1 MQPNNMK
8 YDDLAL
14 EIARVMFKDER
25 GFESFNSYL
34 CMRNYF
40 LDLSMED
47 LIGIA
52 SQYGI
57 KYH

>member
-1 MQPNNMK
+1 MTK
-8 YDDLAL
+8 DDLAL
-14 EIARVMFKDER
+14 TISRKIFNQKKCLK
-25 GFESFNSYL
+25 GFNALQCLRS
-34 CMRNYF
+34 YF

-57 KYH
+57 EVY